1 MIRRQ
6 GRQDVVRAGAAVS
19 GEGFGIG
26 AAGCFQDLAQ
36 RQAAEGSEFRVFII
50 EMGNGDVVGP
60 VFDGDELDDFVL
72 RAFLVFLGLGVHI
85 RRTDGDNRRA
95 AVIDDVPLFVQSF
108 AQGFSQKLDI
118 PFGQG
123 F

>member
-6 GRQDVVRAGAAVS
+6 GRQDVVGAGTAVT
-19 GEGFGIG
+19 GESFGVG
-26 AAGCFQDLAQ
+26 AAGGFQDLAQ
-36 RQAAEGSEFRVFII
+36 GQAAEGSEFRVFVI
-50 EMGNGDVVGP
+50 EMGDRDVVRP